1 MKSVIYK
8 LRGNP
13 MSCSSADVKK
23 NVSPSL
29 IVYDVFVKIQ
39 EETWDPIWIQC
50 RNNVWNKVKQEI
62 GK

>member
-1 MKSVIYK
+1 MKSVRYK

-29 IVYDVFVKIQ
+29 IVYDVFAKIQ

-50 RNNVWNKVKQEI
+50 LGNVQNKVNEEI
-62 GK
+62 GE